1 MSAWQGVRLPDR
13 VSPAAKD
20 RHRSPRVPGSLEG
33 RFGSPRQC
41 LSIPAPDPRRR
52 RHRPRSHLAHNQPL
66 GSHSP
71 ARASAHIPWASS
83 SDLGAWAAR
92 THSQSAGTARSKSG
106 GYLHQRTG
114 RARKHQHVPTLLEL
128 PCGWSFASVIA
139 CWCMVRF
146 MYQRRHT
153 TGLPATATSAN
164 VSLMSP
170 TYRLTALHEGDVE
183 GTARRTWRA

>member
-1 MSAWQGVRLPDR
+1 MFACQTACHPPPRIGT
-13 VSPAAKD
+13 D
-20 RHRSPRVPGSLEG
+20 RHGCRVALKDGSVHPA
-33 RFGSPRQC
+33 SVY
-41 LSIPAPDPRRR
+41 LSRRR
-52 RHRPRSHLAHNQPL
+52 ILGDEDTVRGATSPIKQPL

-114 RARKHQHVPTLLEL
+114 RARKHQHVPTLQEL

-170 TYRLTALHEGDVE
+170 TYRGTALHEGDVE
-183 GTARRTWRA
+183 ERLVEPGAPDRQL